1 MPNHPNRSWRRRLA
15 NEAAALGP
23 DLVSAVIRVLGGPSR
38 AAQHLSALT
47 GRSLDANRM
56 CRYRRG
62 GEAVPDWLQDAC
74 RVVVA
79 DELLGDDGLAIA
91 RLMSPPDRQK

>member
-1 MPNHPNRSWRRRLA
+1 MSHPNHSWRRRLA
-15 NEAAALGP
+15 DEAAALGP
-23 DLVSAVIRVLGGPSR
+23 DLLSAAIRVLGGPNR
-38 AAQHLSALT
+38 AAQHLQLLT
-47 GRSLDANRM
+47 GHALNANRM

-79 DELLGDDGLAIA
+79 DELLSDDGLAIA
-91 RLMSPPDRQK
+91 RLMSPPDRK